1 MDRKPLLAYITGSVD
16 QELLVRM
23 DVRVATDFCTTEV
36 WTQGGL
42 VTYDVL
48 FFTHLG
54 SQRVHIAGVTPH
66 PHAPWMMQIA
76 RNMTMAEGGSWSP
89 TST

>member
-1 MDRKPLLAYITGSVD
+1 MDYKPLLAYFTGSVD

-23 DVRVATDFCTTEV
+23 DVLVATNFFTTEV

-42 VTYDVL
+42 VAYDL
-48 FFTHLG
+48 LIFTHLG

-66 PHAPWMMQIA
+66 PHAPWMMQPAI
-76 RNMTMAEGGSWSP
+76 
-89 TST
+89 